1 MKVNILNRALKTF
14 AAITTLGMLIVL
26 ISGAVVTKTESG
38 RGCGDSWPLCH
49 GELLPSEITLELI
62 IELSHRLVTGSV
74 GILVLILSIWA
85 WRKKGHIRE
94 TKFLAILA
102 FSFLVLQAL
111 IGAAAVKWEQ
121 SSFVLALHFGISL
134 ISFASVFLLTLL
146 IFESDAKD
154 QKAKPII
161 IDKRMQFHMVGII
174 IYSYLVVYSGALVRH
189 KNASLACPEWPLC
202 TNNGFSLPSQMHEW
216 IQMGHRLA
224 AGLIFIW
231 IMYAAYLAVRYHSN
245 QSAIKWSFVVAA
257 ILVTLQV
264 FSGAMIVITKLEFLW
279 IALLHA
285 FFISCLFGVLSYL
298 ILLLSRSRY
307 HQKVDSS
314 ISKSTNI

>member
-1 MKVNILNRALKTF
+1 MLHRALKFF
-14 AAITTLGMLIVL
+14 AVLSTVGMLIVL

-49 GELLPSEITLELI
+49 GEILPSEITLELI

-85 WRKKGHIRE
+85 WRKIGHVRE
-94 TKFLAILA
+94 AKFLAILA

-121 SSFVLALHFGISL
+121 SSTILALHFGISL
-134 ISFASVFLLTLL
+134 ISFAAVLLLTLL
-146 IFESDAKD
+146 IFEVDKKVNA
-154 QKAKPII
+154 QAVI
-161 IDKRMQFHMVGII
+161 IDKRMQFHILGLI
-174 IYSYLVVYSGALVRH
+174 IYCYIVVYTGALVRH

-202 TNNGFSLPSQMHEW
+202 SNNNFGLPTQLHEW
-216 IQMGHRLA
+216 IQMGHRIL
-224 AGLIFIW
+224 AGLLFIW
-231 IMYAAYLAVRYHSN
+231 ILYTTFLAIKYYKK
-245 QSAIKWSFVVAA
+245 QLTLKWSFVIAA
-257 ILVTLQV
+257 TLVSLQV
-264 FSGAMIVITKLEFLW
+264 CSGALIVLTKLEFLG

-298 ILLLSRSRY
+298 VLLLTRSRY
-307 HQKVDSS
+307 HQKTSMKAETSS
-314 ISKSTNI
+314 THI